1 MQGAWTSNRFFITTM
16 ENENIQQTPLEA
28 AEAIFA
34 DCAIIASKVENPAE
48 RVAKLNAAKEAATRY
63 LDYQVDYWLQVRAEW
78 QNIVNLSEKKS

>member
-1 MQGAWTSNRFFITTM
+1 MTDM
-16 ENENIQQTPLEA
+16 ENENTQPTPLET

-34 DCAIIASKVENPAE
+34 DCAIIASKVENPQD
-48 RVAKLNAAKEAATRY
+48 RKAKMDAAKTAATGY